1 MNILKGCVTN
11 TLFCIVKKIWIRYTS
26 YCYKC
31 NIKTQEY
38 PEKIAGGLL
47 MNLSHAATR
56 TAYGVAIDGVLKYAE
71 NWKTSADT
79 LWKSSARG

>member
-1 MNILKGCVTN
+1 
-11 TLFCIVKKIWIRYTS
+11 
-26 YCYKC
+26 
-31 NIKTQEY
+31 
-38 PEKIAGGLL
+38 